1 MNLRVFLV
9 TASAAML
16 LFVACGD
23 DDDDMNMGDDTSGG
37 AMPSETSMPMAMPSA
52 TMGGDASGSPMSGDM
67 DMDLAFIDGMIVHH
81 QSAID
86 MAGIALEE
94 AEHPELEQLA
104 NDIIAAQQSEIEQ
117 MSAWRD
123 EWFPG
128 AEPSMGMPGMEDMA
142 GMEMSAEDM
151 QMLREADPFDEMFM
165 EMMIEHH
172 QSAIT
177 IAQEIQTTTERPEL
191 QELAGEII
199 TSQQAEIDQMN
210 AWLAE
215 WYGQ

>member
-1 MNLRVFLV
+1 MQMKLRLFLIAV
-9 TASAAML
+9 PAAML
-16 LFVACGD
+16 LFAACGD
-23 DDDDMNMGDDTSGG
+23 DDDSMDDMSSG
-37 AMPSETSMPMAMPSA
+37 AMPSA
-52 TMGGDASGSPMSGDM
+52 TMSGAAMGSPMADDNMDM
-67 DMDLAFIDGMIVHH
+67 DMDLAFIDGMSAHH

-86 MAGIALEE
+86 MAEIALEE
-94 AEHPELEQLA
+94 AEHPEIEQLS
-104 NDIIAAQQSEIEQ
+104 NDIISAQQSEIEQ

-128 AEPSMGMPGMEDMA
+128 AEQSMGMPGMEDMA
-142 GMEMSAEDM
+142 GMNMSAEDM
-151 QMLREADPFDEMFM
+151 QMLRDADPFDEMFM

-177 IAQEIQTTTERPEL
+177 MAQEIQTTTERPEL

-199 TSQQAEIDQMN
+199 SSQQAEIDQMN